1 MKLDA
6 DHLEPFA
13 FDFFDQIKALLS
25 PDIWESVLLD
35 CPKNEMLAL
44 VLLHRRSD
52 VNMSQVAEY
61 VGVPLNTA
69 TGIIDRMERK
79 SLVRRIRSREDKRVV
94 TIAMTDEGREQFRRM
109 LDTFLGYGRTVI
121 AALTPEE
128 ISVITT
134 VAGKVTAALR
144 QAERDRK
151 GEAARKVR
159 RIAIE

>member
-25 PDIWESVLLD
+25 PEIWENVLLD
-35 CPKNEMLAL
+35 CSKNEMLAL
-44 VLLHRRSD
+44 VLLHRRAD

-61 VGVPLNTA
+61 IGVPLNTA

-79 SLVRRIRSREDKRVV
+79 SLVQRIRSQEDKRVV
-94 TIAMTDEGREQFRRM
+94 TITMTDEGRQQFRRM
-109 LDTFLGYGRTVI
+109 LDTFLGYGRTVL
-121 AALTPEE
+121 AALTAEE
-128 ISVITT
+128 FSVITT

-144 QAERDRK
+144 QAERDRN
-151 GEAARKVR
+151 GVPAQKVR
-159 RIAIE
+159 RIVIE

>member
-6 DHLEPFA
+6 EHLEPFA
-13 FDFFDQIKALLS
+13 FDFFDQIRALLS

-35 CPKNEMLAL
+35 CTKNEMLAL

-52 VNMSQVAEY
+52 VNMSQIAEY
-61 VGVPLNTA
+61 LGVPLNTA

-79 SLVRRIRSREDKRVV
+79 TLVRRIRSQEDKRVV
-94 TIAMTDEGREQFRRM
+94 TIAMTDEGKQQFRRV
-109 LDTFLGYGRTVI
+109 LDTFLGYGRTVL

-128 ISVITT
+128 IATITA

-144 QAERDRK
+144 QAERDKAGASTPRI
-151 GEAARKVR
+151 R
-159 RIAIE
+159 RILIE

>member
-6 DHLEPFA
+6 DHLEPFV
-13 FDFFDQIKALLS
+13 FDLFDQIKALLS
-25 PDIWESVLLD
+25 PDIWENVLLD

-61 VGVPLNTA
+61 IGVPLNTA

-79 SLVRRIRSREDKRVV
+79 SLVRRIRSQEDKRVV
-94 TIAMTDEGREQFRRM
+94 TISMTDEGRQQFRRM
-109 LDTFLGYGRTVI
+109 LDTFLGYGRIVLD
-121 AALTPEE
+121 ALTPVE

-134 VAGKVTAALR
+134 VVGKVMAALQ

-151 GEAARKVR
+151 GAPARKAR
-159 RIAIE
+159 RIVIE